1 MGAKLT
7 AAACRA
13 GRALLGWTVR
23 DLMREAEVSPN
34 TVTGFEG
41 GGPIRPATEAKIIE
55 AFARHGVEITNGNGT
70 GARLIFPAKAKGSYR
85 VLEMKAGGGFVV
97 RFTPDGYGAPSDTGG
112 FSTEAEAQAWADDRA
127 ND

>member
-1 MGAKLT
+1 MSAKLT

-41 GGPIRPATEAKIIE
+41 GGPIRPATAAKIVE

-70 GARLIFPAKAKGSYR
+70 GARLLFPPKPKGTYR
-85 VLEMKAGGGFVV
+85 VIELKEGPGFVV
-97 RFTPDGYGAPSDTGG
+97 RFTPAEPGLDSDTSG
-112 FSTEAEAQAWADDRA
+112 FETEEEAQAWADA
-127 ND
+127 Q